1 MKLIGR
7 KVLVIDDSPHIR
19 QFLVISMRALGAQV
33 YEADTAA
40 SGLALARLH
49 LPDLVILDIGL
60 PDASGLEILP
70 LMKKN
75 GAHVLVLSVQKSPDV
90 IDSARSLGSDGYLT
104 KPFIMGDL
112 LNKIGTIH

>member
-19 QFLVISMRALGAQV
+19 QFIVISMRALGAKV

-40 SGLALARLH
+40 SGLTMARLH
-49 LPDLVILDIGL
+49 QPDLVILDIGL

-70 LMKKN
+70 VLKKN
-75 GAHVLVLSVQKSPDV
+75 GASVLVLSVQKSPEV
-90 IDSARSLGSDGYLT
+90 IDSARVLGSDGYLS